1 MLSAYLFPLGY
12 MQAKA
17 TFVTRTTGV
26 PVTFRAFFREQP
38 NEMLL
43 LACLFGIPSTLILHL
58 LGSPPDITVT
68 LIGIAATSI
77 VIALINQFYRASFHM
92 ALLTSMAIS
101 LVIIFGLRPLLVA
114 PFVLLLGVS
123 RFYLGE
129 HTPAQ
134 LLMGFLIG
142 MVVTGA
148 IFYGF
153 ISFIPG

>member
-134 LLMGFLIG
+134 LLMGFLIS